1 MRTDGLRLAVGTF
14 TRIPIPAPVS
24 VDRRAARGAML
35 LSTPIALLLGLV
47 IGIAAQV
54 LVNLTATPGLLAALL
69 AIGLLAWI
77 TRALHLDGLADT
89 ADALGSGREATGALE
104 IARRSDIGPFGVI
117 TLIVVLL
124 AQVIAFAALLDTGAG
139 GGSLLIAL
147 VVGRVAMMLA
157 TTPRVPAAR
166 PDGLGALVAGTV
178 PAWAAML
185 IGLGWLTLFT
195 GSVIRAHG
203 AAAGLGTAASI
214 LGGVA
219 VGWWLTRL
227 AVRRLGGITGDVL
240 GAVCEAT
247 TATVLVLLV
256 VT

>member
-89 ADALGSGREATGALE
+89 ADALGSGRETTGALE